1 MPDVDFGIHSVQICL
16 EKGLV
21 TAEGLRQM
29 VEEIQM
35 AGHQGHGQKLVAH
48 AWTDPAFKA
57 RLLRD
62 GGSAAAELGISAD
75 GVSSKAGITGTE
87 STHSWCLTGYIC
99 HDVDNPILVFQPVF

>member
-1 MPDVDFGIHSVQICL
+1 MQICL

-21 TAEGLRQM
+21 TADALRQM

-35 AGHQGHGQKLVAH
+35 AGKQGQGQKLVAH

-57 RLLRD
+57 RLLKD

-75 GVSSKAGITGTE
+75 GISSKAGITGK
-87 STHSWCLTGYIC
+87 HLLSWPA
-99 HDVDNPILVFQPVF
+99 V